1 MRAMFQAGSL
11 ARQQRLCDLLLAMC
25 RGSVG
30 ACAQLLEHG
39 AFPPVLEQV
48 RVGVRATVRVGVRVS
63 AMGTRSFSHASS
75 ERRISAG

>member
-30 ACAQLLEHG
+30 ACAQLLEGG

-48 RVGVRATVRVGVRVS
+48 RVRVVGL
-63 AMGTRSFSHASS
+63 GL
-75 ERRISAG
+75 